1 MATSYLLDP
10 FIQVNDNNGL
20 TVPGAKVYVYNA
32 DTTVPAVTYC
42 DFEGHLNTNP
52 VIADSLGHVSV
63 IAEQGYLYDVVIN
76 YPDDTLLMSQKGI
89 SPCGGS
95 GGGSVAPKE
104 ILYIT
109 LDTSF
114 EEVDTQYKAGKELI
128 LRVNDGYTENYR
140 LVWANNNFYSFFCMP
155 KGLTYEGADPA
166 AVGWIIRSVSSLGW
180 TVSYNTDDWKLATK
194 KYVDKYKQNTLT
206 EGANIEISDDTISVV
221 GLAAVATSGSYND
234 LTDRPT
240 VERGTLVKEVGGSA
254 YGPIETPVDTVKI
267 YPSSGAV
274 SLDGSNAGNL
284 VPTTQQDSM
293 LLTNPQGGMFWQN
306 FAPSGNEYNPVYINS
321 SREFTPCD
329 IIHYTGAQSGIKL
342 KEDLIIE
349 SVTTEQE
356 WPLAPYQAW
365 PYGFEPHEIDYSAI
379 VTTPADIIV
388 RVYLHTYYYVG
399 GEYTPAPELLRWVGM
414 VKAGTSSLQWHIR
427 TLGVES
433 NSYTYNGR
441 VTYQT
446 LAPTTGH
453 IVITNQV
460 GVSYE
465 MPRGFTLGT
474 QPAVPPPPPWTP
486 PST

>member
-1 MATSYLLDP
+1 MTSYLLDP

-52 VIADSLGHVSV
+52 VVADSLGHVSV

-128 LRVNDGYTENYR
+128 LRVNDGGVTENCR
-140 LVWANNNFYSFFCMP
+140 LVWANNNYYSFCCMP

-166 AVGWIIRSVSSLGW
+166 AVGWIMRSVSSLGW
-180 TVSYNTDDWKLATK
+180 TVNYNTDDWKLATK

-254 YGPIETPVDTVKI
+254 LGPIETPVDTMKI
-267 YPSSGAV
+267 YPSTGAV
-274 SLDGSNAGNL
+274 SLDGSTAGHI
-284 VPTTQQDSM
+284 VPEVQQNSM
-293 LLTNPQGGMFWQN
+293 LVTNAQGGMFWQN
-306 FAPSGNEYNPVYINS
+306 FAPTGWSNFPIYINS
-321 SREFTPCD
+321 SREFSQCD
-329 IIHYTGAQSGIKL
+329 VINYTGTTIGWGLSDTLALDGTNNEQVWNL
-342 KEDLIIE
+342 E
-349 SVTTEQE
+349 S
-356 WPLAPYQAW
+356 LRRW
-365 PYGFEPHEIDYSAI
+365 PYGFQSYEMHYSA
-379 VTTPADIIV
+379 VLTVPTDLIV
-388 RVYLHTYYYVG
+388 RVYLHNFLYVN
-399 GEYTPAPELLRWVGM
+399 GEFTALPKHLAWVGFL
-414 VKAGTSSLQWHIR
+414 KEGTGSIQWVIR
-427 TLGVES
+427 TLGRD
-433 NSYTYNGR
+433 NNTYLYDGQ
-441 VTYQT
+441 VTVQPLT
-446 LAPTTGH
+446 SAQGN
-453 IVITNQV
+453 IVIAAQIGGYNP
-460 GVSYE
+460 
-465 MPRGFTLGT
+465 MPTGNTLGALPT
-474 QPAVPPPPPWTP
+474 DSPTGPWVDPT
-486 PST
+486 

>member
-1 MATSYLLDP
+1 MATAYLLDP

-32 DTTVPAVTYC
+32 DTTELAVTYC

-89 SPCGGS
+89 QPCGGS

-114 EEVDTQYKAGKELI
+114 EEVDTQYRAGKELI

-140 LVWANNNFYSFFCMP
+140 LVWASNGSYSFFCMP
-155 KGLTYEGADPA
+155 KGFTYEGADPA
-166 AVGWIIRSVSSLGW
+166 AVGWIIRSVSALGW
-180 TVSYNTDDWKLATK
+180 SVSYSTDDWKLATK

-254 YGPIETPVDTVKI
+254 YGPIETPVDTMRI
-267 YPSSGAV
+267 YPSTGAID
-274 SLDGSNAGNL
+274 LDGSTAGFL
-284 VPTTQQDSM
+284 VPAVQQNAM

-306 FAPSGNEYNPVYINS
+306 FVPMGDSYTPVYINS
-321 SREFTPCD
+321 SREFATCD
-329 IIHYTGAQSGIKL
+329 INHYVGAQIEWTL
-342 KEDLIIE
+342 KDSFNLDG
-349 SVTTEQE
+349 TANEQT
-356 WPLAPYQAW
+356 WNLAALRSW
-365 PYGFEPHEIDYSAI
+365 PYGFYPYRLQYSAV
-379 VTTPADIIV
+379 VTSPVDMIV
-388 RVYLHTYYYVG
+388 RVYERDFSWISEVF
-399 GEYTPAPELLRWVGM
+399 TPVPERLRWVGFL
-414 VKAGTSSLQWHIR
+414 KAGVDSINLSVRFYGL
-427 TLGVES
+427 S
-433 NSYTYNGR
+433 NNTYMYSGR
-441 VTYQT
+441 VTVQPLTASSGTVTVNAQT
-446 LAPTTGH
+446 GGYNPE
-453 IVITNQV
+453 
-460 GVSYE
+460 SY
-465 MPRGFTLGT
+465 GYTLGSM
-474 QPAVPPPPPWTP
+474 PAANPSEPWHDPT
-486 PST
+486 

>member
-52 VIADSLGHVSV
+52 IVADSLGHVSV

-140 LVWANNNFYSFFCMP
+140 LVWASNGSYSFFCMP
-155 KGLTYEGADPA
+155 KGFTYEGADPA

-180 TVSYNTDDWKLATK
+180 SVSYSTDDWKLATK

-254 YGPIETPVDTVKI
+254 YGPIETPVDTMRI
-267 YPSSGAV
+267 YPSTGAV
-274 SLDGSNAGNL
+274 SLDGSNAGHI
-284 VPTTQQDSM
+284 VPETQQNSM
-293 LLTNPQGGMFWQN
+293 LVTNAQGGMFWQN
-306 FAPSGNEYNPVYINS
+306 FVPTGYDYNPVYINS
-321 SREFTPCD
+321 SREFAPCN
-329 IIHYTGAQSGIKL
+329 INWYTGSLIEWKL
-342 KEDLIIE
+342 KDSFALDG
-349 SVTTEQE
+349 TANEQT
-356 WPLAPYQAW
+356 WSLAPLRSW
-365 PYGFEPHEIDYSAI
+365 PYGFQPYHIQYSAV
-379 VTTPADIIV
+379 VTSPVDMIV
-388 RVYLHTYYYVG
+388 RLYEHDFRYIS
-399 GEYTPAPELLRWVGM
+399 GEFTPVAETLVWVGFL
-414 VKAGTSSLQWHIR
+414 KAGVDSLSFSVRFFGFDNNTYLDGGRVSVQPLTATSGTVTVNAQAGGYNPESYGY
-427 TLGVES
+427 TLGS
-433 NSYTYNGR
+433 LPR
-441 VTYQT
+441 VSPSERWHD
-446 LAPTTGH
+446 PT
-453 IVITNQV
+453 
-460 GVSYE
+460 
-465 MPRGFTLGT
+465 
-474 QPAVPPPPPWTP
+474 
-486 PST
+486 

>member
-1 MATSYLLDP
+1 MTSYLLDP

-42 DFEGHLNTNP
+42 DYEGHLNTNP

-128 LRVNDGYTENYR
+128 LRVNDGGVTENYR
-140 LVWANNNFYSFFCMP
+140 LVWANNGFYSFFCMP

-166 AVGWIIRSVSSLGW
+166 AVGWIMRSVSSLGW
-180 TVSYNTDDWKLATK
+180 TVNYNTDDWKLATK

-254 YGPIETPVDTVKI
+254 YGPIETPVDTMRI
-267 YPSSGAV
+267 YPSTGAV
-274 SLDGSNAGNL
+274 SLDGSTAGHI
-284 VPTTQQDSM
+284 VPEVQQNSM
-293 LLTNPQGGMFWQN
+293 LVTNSQGGMFWQN
-306 FAPSGNEYNPVYINS
+306 FAPTGWSNFPIYINS
-321 SREFTPCD
+321 SREFTQCD
-329 IIHYTGAQSGIKL
+329 VISYTGSTIGWAL
-342 KEDLIIE
+342 KDTL
-349 SVTTEQE
+349 TLDGTNNEQV
-356 WPLAPYQAW
+356 WQLASLRRW
-365 PYGFEPHEIDYSAI
+365 PYGFQPYELHYSA
-379 VTTPADIIV
+379 VLTVPTDLIV
-388 RVYLHTYYYVG
+388 RVYLHNFLYVA
-399 GEYTPAPELLRWVGM
+399 GEFTAEPKYLAWVGFL
-414 VKAGTSSLQWHIR
+414 KEGTGSIQWNIR
-427 TLGVES
+427 TLGRD
-433 NSYTYNGR
+433 NNTYLYDGQ
-441 VTYQT
+441 VTVQPLT
-446 LAPTTGH
+446 SAQGTIG
-453 IVITNQV
+453 IAAQV
-460 GVSYE
+460 GGYNP
-465 MPRGFTLGT
+465 MPTGYTLGALPT
-474 QPAVPPPPPWTP
+474 DSPTGPWVDPT
-486 PST
+486 